1 MNEAV
6 QVAGYALWWSLL
18 TISLMALWSLVRN
31 TLKHVIPSESVL
43 AGSTRALV
51 ASLPA
56 AVVAL
61 AIIST
66 PSILLSAMYPQAE
79 TSAWLWLWTVPAGLG
94 GLFIGFLVLSL
105 LVKLVRRLEPMP
117 SPAT

>member
-18 TISLMALWSLVRN
+18 TTSLTALWCLGRN
-31 TLKHVIPSESVL
+31 TFKHVMPSENVP
-43 AGSTRALV
+43 AGSAKALV

-66 PSILLSAMYPQAE
+66 PSILISAMYPHAQ
-79 TSAWLWLWTVPAGLG
+79 TNAWLWLWTVPAGLG
-94 GLFIGFLVLSL
+94 ALFIDFLALGL
-105 LVKLVRRLEPMP
+105 LVKLVLRLEPMP
-117 SPAT
+117 SPST

>member
-18 TISLMALWSLVRN
+18 TISLMALWCLGRN
-31 TLKHVIPSESVL
+31 TFKHVMPSENVL
-43 AGSTRALV
+43 LGSAKALV

-66 PSILLSAMYPQAE
+66 PSILISAMYPHAQ
-79 TSAWLWLWTVPAGLG
+79 TSAWLWLWAVPAGLG
-94 GLFIGFLVLSL
+94 ALFIGFLALGL
-105 LVKLVRRLEPMP
+105 LVNLVRRLEPMP